1 MNLIC
6 RAETPSRGMVQQK
19 LTVFAHLVADFTGP
33 LTKDMTA
40 ESFSDRLVPFTL
52 TTWLF
57 LLFLCLIFFAHE
69 TYAAR
74 VKPLLANEEK
84 SSTVLFQSSLLFYWF
99 YGYVNEAMLMP
110 VTLDFAAS
118 MGQSATMS
126 GFFISCSLVAS
137 ILGVVMGKR
146 VVSEASWDQRV
157 ARSLILWCGLIS
169 ILFVLMEA
177 AISNSA
183 VHLSIHAK
191 RVVFWVMILITQVH
205 AFVGALPYIPFMV
218 MWGKFTPKSEMS
230 FWMVLTQ
237 CARQGGLLIGPAV
250 FTLVSVIV
258 KRGGSPLAP
267 PSLMAW
273 VLLAQA
279 VFGLVSILLNAMII
293 PEQLPPLPGDE
304 DSRPAE
310 EEPDAAVDPDGAE
323 RSVEALEL
331 PQRKEVVQGMI
342 FYAFER
348 QLVTASIEVST
359 IMLLEV
365 SYGWSVELSGTIFTV
380 VSLTSLAFAAIT
392 SWLMSHQVCQES
404 MVFFACNA
412 IALVGVCF
420 LFDFGTGAFGLLLA
434 DGLVYGC
441 ASVSNGIAEGW
452 ASRAAK
458 EGTDFS
464 NEVYRTQNMSLACA
478 ARFLAPILARTILDF
493 GGRNYYAALQLVM
506 VALSTTTVYRAVSM
520 VWNLSREAKTS
531 KNDKEV

>member
-1 MNLIC
+1 
-6 RAETPSRGMVQQK
+6 MVQQK

-191 RVVFWVMILITQVH
+191 RVPRTV
-205 AFVGALPYIPFMV
+205 
-218 MWGKFTPKSEMS
+218 ES
-230 FWMVLTQ
+230 FL
-237 CARQGGLLIGPAV
+237 
-250 FTLVSVIV
+250 
-258 KRGGSPLAP
+258 
-267 PSLMAW
+267 
-273 VLLAQA
+273 
-279 VFGLVSILLNAMII
+279 
-293 PEQLPPLPGDE
+293 
-304 DSRPAE
+304 
-310 EEPDAAVDPDGAE
+310 
-323 RSVEALEL
+323 
-331 PQRKEVVQGMI
+331 
-342 FYAFER
+342 
-348 QLVTASIEVST
+348 
-359 IMLLEV
+359 
-365 SYGWSVELSGTIFTV
+365 
-380 VSLTSLAFAAIT
+380 
-392 SWLMSHQVCQES
+392 
-404 MVFFACNA
+404 
-412 IALVGVCF
+412 
-420 LFDFGTGAFGLLLA
+420 
-434 DGLVYGC
+434 
-441 ASVSNGIAEGW
+441 
-452 ASRAAK
+452 
-458 EGTDFS
+458 
-464 NEVYRTQNMSLACA
+464 
-478 ARFLAPILARTILDF
+478 
-493 GGRNYYAALQLVM
+493 
-506 VALSTTTVYRAVSM
+506 
-520 VWNLSREAKTS
+520 
-531 KNDKEV
+531 